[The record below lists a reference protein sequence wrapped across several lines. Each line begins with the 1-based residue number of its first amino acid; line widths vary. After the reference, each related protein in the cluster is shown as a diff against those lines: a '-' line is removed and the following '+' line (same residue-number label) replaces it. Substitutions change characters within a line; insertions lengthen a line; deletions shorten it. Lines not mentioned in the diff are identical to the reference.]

1 MMTVL
6 TELETIGQ
14 ARAGYGAWIRDWI
27 GARSRRSIRRRTH
40 PCVGRP
46 GQRCIWAVVYHRFP
60 RIRDVPG
67 RGRRGD
73 GPRCF
78 TRVLEQHGLH
88 DVTVERADEPP
99 VQSPGGKYRAVIPL
113 ASAST

>member
-1 MMTVL
+1 MLGFVIG
-6 TELETIGQ
+6 LEREAAGQ
-14 ARAGYGAWIRDWI
+14 SAGE
-27 GARSRRSIRRRTH
+27 RTH
-40 PCVGRP
+40 ALVALGSAAF
-46 GQRCIWAVVYHRFP
+46 WAVVYHRFP